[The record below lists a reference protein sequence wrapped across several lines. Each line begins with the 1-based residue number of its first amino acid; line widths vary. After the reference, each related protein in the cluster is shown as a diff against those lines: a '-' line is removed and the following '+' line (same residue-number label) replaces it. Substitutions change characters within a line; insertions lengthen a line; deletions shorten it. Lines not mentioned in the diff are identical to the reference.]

1 MDVDFELLIE
11 RALGVPD
18 AEANRKNIAVLRLAQ
33 LANVS
38 PPPADEQKIGWLNAL
53 WAVGS
58 ALLDKAQG
66 LARTGEFDYAFAN
79 VAKPFQDRSVKWLV
93 SRLSLGIV
101 EVPDLGVE
109 STEALQEALVS
120 AVVEYV
126 HAHPILE
133 SSTSPQES
141 EKPGET
147 PRTSEK

>member
-1 MDVDFELLIE
+1 M
-11 RALGVPD
+11 
-18 AEANRKNIAVLRLAQ
+18 
-33 LANVS
+33 
-38 PPPADEQKIGWLNAL
+38 
-53 WAVGS
+53 
-58 ALLDKAQG
+58 
-66 LARTGEFDYAFAN
+66 
-79 VAKPFQDRSVKWLV
+79 
-93 SRLSLGIV
+93 SLGIV

-133 SSTSPQES
+133 SSVSPQKS